1 MESWKTFL
9 DTPAAASEKAPNAG
23 VPVLGLV
30 SARIWKVYRRVRRMG
45 KAVHPDT
52 PARHMHLLRIEC
64 KKLRY
69 LIELF
74 RDLYADADIAQ
85 LAPGLSQLQD
95 NLGDLNDLHVQQ
107 AQLRRFAHGMFDE
120 GLAPVDSMLAMGCL
134 VHHLAQREALE
145 RDRFE
150 ACFQA
155 FCCPENHRMFKRL
168 FRRSAGTT

>member
-1 MESWKTFL
+1 V
-9 DTPAAASEKAPNAG
+9 G
-23 VPVLGLV
+23 GLI

-45 KAVHPDT
+45 KAVRADT
-52 PARHMHLLRIEC
+52 PAREMHLLRIQC

-74 RDLYADADIAQ
+74 RDLYADADIAE

-95 NLGDLNDLHVQQ
+95 NLGDLNDLHLQQ
-107 AQLRRFAHGMFDE
+107 AQLRRFAHAMSDE

-145 RDRFE
+145 RGRFDG
-150 ACFQA
+150 CFQA
-155 FCCPENHRMFKRL
+155 CCCPENHRIFKRL
-168 FRRSAGTT
+168 FRRSPGTS